1 MAKSNFMYMHV
12 SKVEGYSTNIVF
24 ANIVAAIK
32 LTVQATNI
40 YESPLLKKPMK
51 INEWGRIWLTRRW
64 VDNDGQGAQSSEEEE
79 TPSSISR

>member
-1 MAKSNFMYMHV
+1 MTKSNSMYMHV

-32 LTVQATNI
+32 HTVQATNI

-51 INEWGRIWLTRRW
+51 INVWGRI
-64 VDNDGQGAQSSEEEE
+64 
-79 TPSSISR
+79 